1 LENHFTFAE
10 ITPGILQSRRTSR
23 QFSIIYRYAMKEL
36 QQHYD
41 AYHNLRQFLGYNIP
55 TKCETAVYEILK
67 AEENNPFYQKIFS
80 E

>member
-1 LENHFTFAE
+1 
-10 ITPGILQSRRTSR
+10 
-23 QFSIIYRYAMKEL
+23 MKEL